1 MTKLAVLIL
10 AIVAALGAATI
21 RSVMSV
27 ELAEAVPP
35 AATISVEEIQSQID
49 ARVLPLLDVK
59 DPI

>member
-59 DPI
+59 EPF

>member
-1 MTKLAVLIL
+1 MKKLAALIV
-10 AIVAALGAATI
+10 AIVAALGAARI

-27 ELAEAVPP
+27 GPAEATPP

-59 DPI
+59 EPF

>member
-1 MTKLAVLIL
+1 MTKLAALIV
-10 AIVAALGAATI
+10 AIVAALGAARI

-27 ELAEAVPP
+27 GPAEVTPP

-59 DPI
+59 EPF